1 MLENKKIRCVLAEC
15 GVGVEN
21 AGHVKMCNASRDVFI
36 DDDNKPYR
44 LDANSIKEIYQS
56 KTRKKI
62 IKDLANG
69 VKHKNCEA
77 CWDSERAGVESIR
90 QTMNKAIP
98 DTLLPMQDQPRIV
111 ILKPGN
117 QCNLACSYCNPETTW
132 KLYKSDYLLSDPP
145 SKLPNTY
152 EWYKD
157 KFKFKSKDEK
167 PSYRKYIEQFKSQR
181 ESFNK
186 GNELWKDL
194 EDWAPGIVNYAL
206 FGGEPFVMKP
216 LFDLLNATADKG
228 DAEHIDLYISTNGT
242 VWSQKHIDTIMKYK
256 SVELGISIDALDKQ
270 FEYMRY
276 PAKWEKV
283 LENFEKFIDLRA
295 KSNSGK
301 VKLKISGTANP
312 YNVYYLDELKDFG
325 KKYDVDVDI
334 HLIQIPEHYDV
345 RILPDNVKESIIDKF
360 KDRDDLQNVSTHL
373 QSTITN
379 ANKHCDDFVYY
390 TKGLDKIR
398 NLNFGETFSEFHKI
412 LKDNNINV

>member
-1 MLENKKIRCVLAEC
+1 VLAEC
-15 GVGVEN
+15 GIGVEN
-21 AGHVKMCNASRDVFI
+21 AGHVKMCNASREVFM
-36 DDDNKPYR
+36 DNNNKPYR
-44 LDANSIKEIYQS
+44 LDTSSIKEIYQS

-62 IKDLANG
+62 LDDLANG
-69 VKHKNCEA
+69 VQTSNCES
-77 CWDSERAGVESIR
+77 CWDSERSGVESIR
-90 QTMNKAIP
+90 QTMNNAIP
-98 DTLLPMQDQPRIV
+98 QNPKTVAGQPSIV

-132 KLYKSDYLLSDPP
+132 KLYKSDYILSDPP

-152 EWYKD
+152 EWYKE
-157 KFKFKSKDEK
+157 KFKYKTADNK
-167 PSYRKYIEQFKSQR
+167 PSYRQYISQFKSQR

-186 GNELWKDL
+186 SNELWKDL
-194 EDWAPGIVNYAL
+194 EDWSPGIVHYAL

-228 DAEHIDLYISTNGT
+228 DAEHIGLYISTNGT
-242 VWSQKHIDTIMKYK
+242 VWSQKHIDTIMKYE
-256 SVELGISIDALDKQ
+256 SVELGISIDALNKQ

-283 LENFEKFIDLRA
+283 LSNFEKFIDLRA

-345 RILPDNVKESIIDKF
+345 RILPDKVKEAIIEKF
-360 KDRDDLQNVSTHL
+360 KDRQDLQNVSTHL
-373 QSTITN
+373 ETTITN
-379 ANKHCDDFVYY
+379 ADKHCEDFVYY
-390 TKGLDKIR
+390 TKGLDKLR
-398 NLNFGETFSEFHKI
+398 NLNFGNTFPEFQKI
-412 LKDNNINV
+412 LHESKIVI

>member
-1 MLENKKIRCVLAEC
+1 MNEKIRCVLAEC
-15 GVGVEN
+15 AIGVEN
-21 AGHVKMCNASRDVFI
+21 AGHVKCCNASRSVFI
-36 DDDNKPYR
+36 DNNNKPYR
-44 LDANSIKEIYQS
+44 LDTSSIKDIFKS
-56 KTRKKI
+56 KTRKNI
-62 IKDLANG
+62 LDDLSNGIK
-69 VKHKNCEA
+69 HSNCEA
-77 CWDSERAGVESIR
+77 CWDSERSGVESLR

-98 DTLLPMQDQPRIV
+98 ETLKPMEEQPRIV

-132 KLYKSDYLLSDPP
+132 KLYKTDYLLSDPP
-145 SKLPNTY
+145 SKLANDY

-157 KFKFKSKDEK
+157 KFKYKGDNK
-167 PSYRKYIEQFKSQR
+167 PSYRKYISQFKSQR
-181 ESFNK
+181 DSFNK
-186 GNELWKDL
+186 SNELWKDL
-194 EDWAPGIVNYAL
+194 EEWAPGIVHYAL

-216 LFDLLNATADKG
+216 LFDLLNATADND

-256 SVELGISIDALDKQ
+256 SIKLGISIDALDKQ

-276 PAKWEKV
+276 PASWDKV
-283 LENFEKFIDLRA
+283 LANFEKFINLRE

-301 VKLKISGTANP
+301 VLLKISGTANP

-325 KKYDVDVDI
+325 KKYNVDVEI

-345 RILPDNVKESIIDKF
+345 RILPDKVKEAIIEKF
-360 KDRDDLQNVSTHL
+360 KDRSDLQNVRDHL

-379 ANKHCDDFVYY
+379 SIKHCDDFVYY

-398 NLNFGETFSEFHKI
+398 QLNFGKTFPEFHKI
-412 LKDNNINV
+412 LKESNVII

>member
-1 MLENKKIRCVLAEC
+1 MDN
-15 GVGVEN
+15 N
-21 AGHVKMCNASRDVFI
+21 
-36 DDDNKPYR
+36 NKPYR
-44 LDANSIKEIYQS
+44 LDTSSIKEIYQS

-62 IKDLANG
+62 LDDLANG
-69 VKHKNCEA
+69 VQTSNCES
-77 CWDSERAGVESIR
+77 CWDSERSGVESIR
-90 QTMNKAIP
+90 QTMNNAIP
-98 DTLLPMQDQPRIV
+98 QNPKTVAGQPSIV

-132 KLYKSDYLLSDPP
+132 KLYKSDYILSDPP

-152 EWYKD
+152 EWYKE
-157 KFKFKSKDEK
+157 KFKYKTADNK
-167 PSYRKYIEQFKSQR
+167 PSYRQYISQFKSQR

-186 GNELWKDL
+186 SNELWKDL
-194 EDWAPGIVNYAL
+194 EDWSPGIVHYAL

-228 DAEHIDLYISTNGT
+228 DAEHIGLYISTNGT
-242 VWSQKHIDTIMKYK
+242 VWSQKHIDTIMKYE
-256 SVELGISIDALDKQ
+256 SVELGISIDALNKQ

-283 LENFEKFIDLRA
+283 LSNFEKFIDLRA

-345 RILPDNVKESIIDKF
+345 RILPDKVKEAIIGKF
-360 KDRDDLQNVSTHL
+360 KDRQDLQNVSTHL
-373 QSTITN
+373 ETTITN
-379 ANKHCDDFVYY
+379 ADKHCEDFVYY
-390 TKGLDKIR
+390 TKGLDKLR
-398 NLNFGETFSEFHKI
+398 NLNFGNTFPEFQKI
-412 LKDNNINV
+412 LHESKIVI

>member
-1 MLENKKIRCVLAEC
+1 
-15 GVGVEN
+15 
-21 AGHVKMCNASRDVFI
+21 
-36 DDDNKPYR
+36 
-44 LDANSIKEIYQS
+44 
-56 KTRKKI
+56 
-62 IKDLANG
+62 
-69 VKHKNCEA
+69 
-77 CWDSERAGVESIR
+77 
-90 QTMNKAIP
+90 
-98 DTLLPMQDQPRIV
+98 
-111 ILKPGN
+111 
-117 QCNLACSYCNPETTW
+117 
-132 KLYKSDYLLSDPP
+132 
-145 SKLPNTY
+145 
-152 EWYKD
+152 
-157 KFKFKSKDEK
+157 
-167 PSYRKYIEQFKSQR
+167 
-181 ESFNK
+181 
-186 GNELWKDL
+186 
-194 EDWAPGIVNYAL
+194 
-206 FGGEPFVMKP
+206 
-216 LFDLLNATADKG
+216 
-228 DAEHIDLYISTNGT
+228 
-242 VWSQKHIDTIMKYK
+242 MKYK

-360 KDRDDLQNVSTHL
+360 KYRDDLQNVSTHL